1 MFPHPERL
9 EGERNL
15 KDMPTG
21 YTAGILEGETFEQ
34 YALQCAKA
42 FGALVMMR
50 DEPSDAPIPD
60 QFEPS
65 PYYKEQLEKAKKEF
79 ARLNDLTK
87 KGWEKEWNEQYELTI
102 KSNESYRRKNNE
114 DRAKYEAMLVKAK
127 SYKAPTPDHQNY
139 ANFLVSQIEES
150 IKFDCGYKYPDPIKL
165 PLDIFISESL
175 KKAQDNIIYYN
186 KSYCEELDRI
196 ESRNNWIKELKKSL
210 SI

>member
-60 QFEPS
+60 QF
-65 PYYKEQLEKAKKEF
+65 
-79 ARLNDLTK
+79 
-87 KGWEKEWNEQYELTI
+87 
-102 KSNESYRRKNNE
+102 
-114 DRAKYEAMLVKAK
+114 
-127 SYKAPTPDHQNY
+127 
-139 ANFLVSQIEES
+139 
-150 IKFDCGYKYPDPIKL
+150 
-165 PLDIFISESL
+165 
-175 KKAQDNIIYYN
+175 
-186 KSYCEELDRI
+186 
-196 ESRNNWIKELKKSL
+196 
-210 SI
+210 